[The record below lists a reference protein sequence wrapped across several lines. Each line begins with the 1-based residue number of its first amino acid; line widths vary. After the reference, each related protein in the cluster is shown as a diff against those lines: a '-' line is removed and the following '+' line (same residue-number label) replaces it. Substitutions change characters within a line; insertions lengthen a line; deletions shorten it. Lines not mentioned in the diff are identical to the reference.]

1 MFGPVDYTYQEIGHS
16 PSESMEHP
24 PERPDPK
31 AAVDQMG
38 EPAVDVDHDFGD
50 DEGVISPGRCVIAVE
65 DYARANL
72 FHDTSSPEC
81 IIMEKGSRDHM
92 LLQGLIKCD
101 PTRVSKSPSCIF
113 IHFGVFEAAVAKS
126 SAGKVEEEFEALVKK
141 DFADYCARF
150 SRQPKRSKTHQS

>member
-50 DEGVISPGRCVIAVE
+50 DEGVISPGRCVIFFPLE
-65 DYARANL
+65 
-72 FHDTSSPEC
+72 SSLE
-81 IIMEKGSRDHM
+81 
-92 LLQGLIKCD
+92 
-101 PTRVSKSPSCIF
+101 T
-113 IHFGVFEAAVAKS
+113 
-126 SAGKVEEEFEALVKK
+126 KV
-141 DFADYCARF
+141 F
-150 SRQPKRSKTHQS
+150 SREDPLTFPPACQPNPHIHHFSGAAGRPLMYSASVVFPRCKSIFWAVSTTAASLAA